1 MDIATSNM
9 AHNTFQKVQNKLVST
24 LKSDMSS
31 YLQKTN
37 ILFLLKS
44 AWKEDMSGIFGLEDE
59 VTQFFFHL

>member
-1 MDIATSNM
+1 MDVATSNM

-44 AWKEDMSGIFGLEDE
+44 AWKEDMSGIFGL
-59 VTQFFFHL
+59 